1 MVDVIAKARVTE
13 IIYAQ
18 LSQDADLYNEIM
30 EICRRENI
38 ITGHV
43 LNVVGGLR
51 KARLSMPL
59 KSDSNDVPPG
69 VREWEGGLIEC
80 QAIGIIGQT
89 LATYDSEKISGI
101 INRAGEPYMH
111 IHATITVA
119 GETFMGHLI
128 EGCIVRSLDK
138 KSHFTITL
146 AKTEGATLSFDVT
159 KTVTAKY
166 PTGIPIHQLVQ
177 N

>member
-1 MVDVIAKARVTE
+1 MVDVIAKARVTD

-18 LSQDADLYNEIM
+18 LSKDADLYNEIM

-38 ITGHV
+38 STGYV
-43 LNVVGGLR
+43 LNVIGGLR
-51 KARLSMPL
+51 KARLSMPV
-59 KSDSNDVPPG
+59 KADSNDAPPG

-80 QAIGIIGQT
+80 QALGIIGRT
-89 LATYDSEKISGI
+89 VATYDSEKVSGI
-101 INRAGEPYMH
+101 INRAGEPYLH
-111 IHATITVA
+111 VHATITVA

-138 KSHFTITL
+138 QSHFTITL
-146 AKTEGATLSFDVT
+146 AKTEGATLNFDVT

-166 PTGIPIHQLVQ
+166 PTGIPIHELVQ

>member
-1 MVDVIAKARVTE
+1 MIDVIARARVTD

-38 ITGHV
+38 TTGYV

-51 KARLSMPL
+51 KARLSMPV
-59 KSDSNDVPPG
+59 KSDSNDAPPG

-89 LATYDSEKISGI
+89 LATYDSEKNIRDHQPRRRTLYAHSRHNHSGRR
-101 INRAGEPYMH
+101 N
-111 IHATITVA
+111 IHGTP
-119 GETFMGHLI
+119 
-128 EGCIVRSLDK
+128 D
-138 KSHFTITL
+138 
-146 AKTEGATLSFDVT
+146 
-159 KTVTAKY
+159 
-166 PTGIPIHQLVQ
+166 
-177 N
+177 

>member
-1 MVDVIAKARVTE
+1 MTGQFNSRLAHSCGRAQTKETSWSTSLRARVTD

-38 ITGHV
+38 KTGYV
-43 LNVVGGLR
+43 INVVGGLR
-51 KARLSMPL
+51 KARLSMPV
-59 KSDSNDVPPG
+59 KSDSNDAPPG

-101 INRAGEPYMH
+101 INSAGAPYME
-111 IHATITVA
+111 INATITVR
-119 GETFMGHLI
+119 GNGVDMVST
-128 EGCIVRSLDK
+128 
-138 KSHFTITL
+138 
-146 AKTEGATLSFDVT
+146 
-159 KTVTAKY
+159 
-166 PTGIPIHQLVQ
+166 
-177 N
+177 